1 MEYPMYSYYKH
12 LIKPIKTEETYN
24 GMRWYYV
31 PAKPLFLISDPDE
44 LKEYL
49 LVSPLQRTSQVS
61 RKDIRNILQRF

>member
-1 MEYPMYSYYKH
+1 MAYPMYSYYKH

-49 LVSPLQRTSQVS
+49 LVLPSHRTSQVF
-61 RKDIRNILQRF
+61 RKGIRSILLRY